1 MPSGNWPV
9 LGAFDRYRDRN
20 PNVGIGRWLGR
31 FDSNDLDGSRDAQT
45 VRFGHL
51 GRNDEIDLIE
61 RHA

>member
-31 FDSNDLDGSRDAQT
+31 FDSNDLDDPGTLRP
-45 VRFGHL
+45 
-51 GRNDEIDLIE
+51 
-61 RHA
+61 